1 MRTIL
6 QKEKKTY
13 TNQHNLLQ
21 EKRIFGNQSLQIL
34 KLQHLLVTQMHTN
47 LYMNPF
53 LLFRMEFSR
62 LTNVYE
68 SLEDTTKR
76 LEMTDITSEF
86 LKETPVDIL
95 DIVVYFLLGKVFP
108 DWMDRE
114 LGVGTKL
121 VIRVISTVSGVA
133 ESDIEEYIRE
143 EGDIGKACERAV
155 KEKKQVILF
164 RESLSVEYVYEILN
178 KISEF
183 SGARS
188 QEKKIKYL
196 SNVFASATGVETRYL
211 VRIVLGTMR
220 TGIGEGTVRDAI
232 AQSFNCDTAQVERA
246 FMLTNDLGLVAKTA
260 KKNPEELNE
269 LDITFFKPVKFMLA
283 QVGSLQEA
291 KERMSVLSC
300 EIKYDG
306 SRAQIHKKGTKI
318 KIFSRRLEDIT
329 SALPDLVESIKKS
342 VTGDAIVEGEIVA
355 MKDGRPQP
363 FQNVLR
369 RLRRKYDITEM
380 IERIPLKIYYFDVL
394 YRNESL
400 IDLPFE
406 ERRKILESIT
416 KTTDGAELS
425 KVLITESIDEA
436 ETFFEHSLSIGH
448 EGLMIKDRESVYQPG
463 ARGKKWLKIKQ
474 TLENLDL
481 VIVGAD
487 WGEGRRAHWLASFLL
502 GIRDDYGNFLE
513 IGKVGTGITDDMF
526 KELTEKLTPYI
537 TEQKGKT
544 AKLVPQFVVEVAY
557 EEIQK
562 SPNYESGYA
571 LRFPRVVRFREDKS
585 VDEADDLERLHEI
598 LGE

>member
-1 MRTIL
+1 
-6 QKEKKTY
+6 
-13 TNQHNLLQ
+13 
-21 EKRIFGNQSLQIL
+21 
-34 KLQHLLVTQMHTN
+34 MHTN

-53 LLFRMEFSR
+53 LTFLMEFSR
-62 LTNVYE
+62 LINVYK

-86 LKETPVDIL
+86 LKETPADIL

-121 VIRVISTVSGVA
+121 VIRVISTVSGVP
-133 ESDIEEYIRE
+133 EPVIEDYIRE
-143 EGDIGKACERAV
+143 EGDIGKACEKAIN
-155 KEKKQVILF
+155 KKKQVILF

-188 QEKKIKYL
+188 QEKKLKYL
-196 SNVFASATGVETRYL
+196 SNLFSSATGEETRYL

-232 AQSFNCDTAQVERA
+232 ALSFNCEPSQVERA
-246 FMLTNDLGLVAKTA
+246 YMLTNDLGLVAKTA
-260 KKNPEELNE
+260 RKNPKDLNE
-269 LDITFFKPVKFMLA
+269 LDITFFKPIKFMLA
-283 QVGSLQEA
+283 QVSSLQEA
-291 KERMSVLSC
+291 KERMSILSC

-306 SRAQIHKKGTKI
+306 SRAQIHKKGKKI

-329 SALPDLVESIKKS
+329 PALPDLVESVRKS
-342 VTGDAIVEGEIVA
+342 ITGDVIVEGEIVA
-355 MKDGRPQP
+355 TENEHPRP
-363 FQNVLR
+363 FQYVLR

-380 IERIPLKIYYFDVL
+380 IEKIPLKIYYFDVL
-394 YRNESL
+394 YRNSSL
-400 IDLPFE
+400 IDLPFT
-406 ERRKILESIT
+406 ERRKVLEEIIT
-416 KTTDGAELS
+416 DVQGAELS
-425 KVLITESIDEA
+425 QVLLTESVEEA
-436 ETFFEHSLSIGH
+436 QKFFEYSIDIGH
-448 EGLMIKDRESVYQPG
+448 EGLMIKDVQSVYQPG

-481 VIVGAD
+481 VIIGAD

-502 GIRDDYGNFLE
+502 GIRDEYGNFLE
-513 IGKVGTGITDDMF
+513 IGKVGTGITDDTF
-526 KELTEKLTPYI
+526 KEFTEKLKPYI
-537 TEQKGKT
+537 IEQKGKT
-544 AKLVPQFVVEVAY
+544 VKLVPNLVVEVAY

-585 VDEADDLERLHEI
+585 VDEADDLARLHEI
-598 LGE
+598 LRK